1 MMDHAEV
8 GKRSP
13 RLSPVHRPTGDQFTL
28 RKGTARAEIGALA
41 AVLRSLR
48 VDEVD
53 LTEPTPADVLPSH
66 GNGIV
71 MAPWPNRVRGAVWQH
86 DGVAQRLDVSD
97 PELGNAIH
105 GLLRNTAYRERERT
119 DDAVTLGATIYP
131 QHGWP
136 FLLDTWVRYALQEDG
151 LTVTHGVENLG
162 SARAPWAVGAHPYFR
177 VGETP
182 VEELTLTITG
192 DRWVELDG
200 NLNPVAEHSVEGGPY
215 DLRAGRLV
223 GELDLNTNF
232 AGVTTGSE
240 GSARLETPDGSTLTV
255 WQDEP
260 FGWLVS
266 FTPRDFP
273 GAGGRGLAVALE
285 PMTAPADALNT
296 GEGLHWLEPGERW
309 EGSWGVRYRAG
320 A

>member
-1 MMDHAEV
+1 
-8 GKRSP
+8 
-13 RLSPVHRPTGDQFTL
+13 VHHPTGEQFSL
-28 RKGTARAEIGALA
+28 RNGAARAEIGALA

-48 VDEVD
+48 IGDVH
-53 LTEPTPADVLPSH
+53 LTEPTPDDALPSH

-71 MAPWPNRVRGAVWQH
+71 MAPWPNRVRGAVWQL
-86 DGVAQRLDVSD
+86 DGAPQQLDVTD

-119 DDAVTLGATIYP
+119 DDTVTLGATIYP

-136 FLLDTWVRYALQEDG
+136 FLLDTWVRYALHEDG

-162 SARAPWAVGAHPYFR
+162 DARAPWAVGAHPYFR
-177 VGETP
+177 VGDVP
-182 VEELTLTITG
+182 VEQLTLTVSG
-192 DRWVELDG
+192 DRWVELDA
-200 NLNPVAEHSVEGGPY
+200 NLNPVAEHSVDGGLY
-215 DLRAGRLV
+215 DLRGGRLI

-232 AGVTTGSE
+232 TGLTTGPE
-240 GSARLETPDGSTLTV
+240 GSARLETPDGASLNL

-260 FGWLVS
+260 FGWLVTY
-266 FTPRDFP
+266 TPRDFP
-273 GAGGRGLAVALE
+273 GAQGRGLAIAME

-296 GEGLHWLEPGERW
+296 GEGLRWLEPGERW
-309 EGSWGVRYRAG
+309 EGSWGVRYRSG